1 MMYQILSLNNV
12 WSIYS
17 NGQVIV
23 STTVP
28 DTITSWIASAFAVS
42 NVAGLGVSAETAKVT
57 NIIVLVGYRCKM
69 SYMVTLGC

>member
-1 MMYQILSLNNV
+1 M
-12 WSIYS
+12 
-17 NGQVIV
+17 IV

-57 NIIVLVGYRCKM
+57 NIIGLVGYRFRT